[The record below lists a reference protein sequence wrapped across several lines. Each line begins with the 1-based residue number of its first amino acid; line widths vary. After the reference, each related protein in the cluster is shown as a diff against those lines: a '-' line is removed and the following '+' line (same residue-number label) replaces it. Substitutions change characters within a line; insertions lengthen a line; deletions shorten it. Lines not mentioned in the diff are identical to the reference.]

1 MINRTISHEAFLELQ
16 EYLSLVEAELG
27 RRRIS
32 ERQIAHLQKIIRLNT
47 PTYSNA
53 PTAKIGKEIIQ
64 EMRNAKI

>member
-1 MINRTISHEAFLELQ
+1 MINRTISREAFLELQ

-32 ERQIAHLQKIIRLNT
+32 EREIAHLQKIIRLNT

-53 PTAKIGKEIIQ
+53 PTAKIGKEIVKEIRDAAQ
-64 EMRNAKI
+64 